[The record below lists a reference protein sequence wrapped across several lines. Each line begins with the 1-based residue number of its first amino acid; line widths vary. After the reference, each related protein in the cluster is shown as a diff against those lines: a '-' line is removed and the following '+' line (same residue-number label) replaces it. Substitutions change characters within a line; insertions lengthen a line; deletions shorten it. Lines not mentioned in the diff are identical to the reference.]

1 MNIIVSIFSIVFLV
15 LLADISAER
24 GVS

>member
-1 MNIIVSIFSIVFLV
+1 MNIIVSVFSIVLLV